1 MKKKNYR
8 ALAGLTIAAV
18 CVTCIATGCQSMDDK
33 LRDIQ
38 SQMTT
43 TEAGRYTTTPDT
55 ENDSSSTEAI
65 RRGDISERQTTE
77 EDKTEEQVTDGQTTE
92 VKSESEHVSDERV
105 TDESM
110 PEEDDDEYASADDF
124 FRAKYVEIMNKYI
137 ELNIS
142 GITYEELNNLEFPY
156 EVANNLYA
164 RYNAYIACGDLSN
177 VGYAIEDLDG
187 DGIKELILADMN
199 SALIYEI
206 YTLDGDMPKLVSA
219 SWDRANTKYCGD
231 HFCTE
236 GSNGA
241 ANFVISYETFR
252 GGEMRSE
259 YYLYTDLLGNG
270 DKGLFYTTNS
280 FMDKESDKLIT
291 QNEYDVIKD
300 EAESGMCV
308 YPGLEL
314 MAEP

>member
-1 MKKKNYR
+1 MKKKNYK

-43 TEAGRYTTTPDT
+43 TEAGRYTTAPDT
-55 ENDSSSTEAI
+55 EDDSSSTEAI

-77 EDKTEEQVTDGQTTE
+77 EDRTEEQVTDGQTTE
-92 VKSESEHVSDERV
+92 AKSETKQVSEEN
-105 TDESM
+105 TT
-110 PEEDDDEYASADDF
+110 EEEYASADDF

-142 GITYEELNNLEFPY
+142 GITYEELGNMEFPY
-156 EVANNLYA
+156 EAADNVYA

-177 VGYAIEDLDG
+177 IGYAIEDLDG

-219 SWDRANTKYCGD
+219 SWDRSNTKYCGD

-241 ANFVISYETFR
+241 ANFVILYETFR

-259 YYLYTDLLGNG
+259 YCLYTDLLENG

-300 EAESGMCV
+300 EVESGMCA

>member
-1 MKKKNYR
+1 M
-8 ALAGLTIAAV
+8 
-18 CVTCIATGCQSMDDK
+18 
-33 LRDIQ
+33 
-38 SQMTT
+38 
-43 TEAGRYTTTPDT
+43 
-55 ENDSSSTEAI
+55 
-65 RRGDISERQTTE
+65 
-77 EDKTEEQVTDGQTTE
+77 
-92 VKSESEHVSDERV
+92 
-105 TDESM
+105 
-110 PEEDDDEYASADDF
+110 
-124 FRAKYVEIMNKYI
+124 
-137 ELNIS
+137 
-142 GITYEELNNLEFPY
+142 
-156 EVANNLYA
+156 ANNLYA
-164 RYNAYIACGDLSN
+164 RYNAYIACGDLRN

-259 YYLYTDLLGNG
+259 YYLYTDLLENG

>member
-1 MKKKNYR
+1 MTDMKKKNYR

-33 LRDIQ
+33 LRDMQ
-38 SQMTT
+38 SQMATS
-43 TEAGRYTTTPDT
+43 EAGRYT
-55 ENDSSSTEAI
+55 NDSDTGNGSKSTEAI
-65 RRGDISERQTTE
+65 RRGSISERQTTE
-77 EDKTEEQVTDGQTTE
+77 EDRTEEKVTDEQTTE
-92 VKSESEHVSDERV
+92 AKSDTERLSEEN
-105 TDESM
+105 TT
-110 PEEDDDEYASADDF
+110 EEEYASADDF

-177 VGYAIEDLDG
+177 IGYAIEDLDG

-259 YYLYTDLLGNG
+259 YYLYTDLLENG

-300 EAESGMCV
+300 EVESGMCA

>member
-1 MKKKNYR
+1 MKKKNYKM
-8 ALAGLTIAAV
+8 AAGLTIVAA
-18 CVTCIATGCQSMDDK
+18 CITCIATGCQSMNDK
-33 LRDIQ
+33 LRDMQ
-38 SQMTT
+38 SQMATS
-43 TEAGRYTTTPDT
+43 EAGRYT
-55 ENDSSSTEAI
+55 NDSDTGNGSKSTEAI
-65 RRGDISERQTTE
+65 RRGSISERQTTE
-77 EDKTEEQVTDGQTTE
+77 EDRTEEKVTDEQTTE
-92 VKSESEHVSDERV
+92 AKSDTERLSEEN
-105 TDESM
+105 TT
-110 PEEDDDEYASADDF
+110 EEEYASADDF

-259 YYLYTDLLGNG
+259 YYLYTDLLENG

-300 EAESGMCV
+300 EVESGMCA

>member
-1 MKKKNYR
+1 MKRRKYR
-8 ALAGLTIAAV
+8 ALAGLTLVAV

-43 TEAGRYTTTPDT
+43 TEAGRYTTAHDT

-77 EDKTEEQVTDGQTTE
+77 EDRTEEKVTDEQTTE
-92 VKSESEHVSDERV
+92 AKSETEQVSEEN
-105 TDESM
+105 TT
-110 PEEDDDEYASADDF
+110 EEDYASADDF

-142 GITYEELNNLEFPY
+142 GITYEELGNMEFPY
-156 EVANNLYA
+156 EAADNVYA

-219 SWDRANTKYCGD
+219 SWDRSNTKYCGD

-241 ANFVISYETFR
+241 ANFVISYDTFH
-252 GGEMRSE
+252 GGGMRSE
-259 YYLYTDLLGNG
+259 YFLYTDLLENG

-300 EAESGMCV
+300 EVESGMCV

>member
-1 MKKKNYR
+1 MKKKNYKM
-8 ALAGLTIAAV
+8 AAGLTIVAA
-18 CVTCIATGCQSMDDK
+18 CITCIATGCQSMDDK

-43 TEAGRYTTTPDT
+43 TEAGRYT
-55 ENDSSSTEAI
+55 NDSDTGNGSKSTEAI
-65 RRGDISERQTTE
+65 RRGSISERQTTE
-77 EDKTEEQVTDGQTTE
+77 EDRTEEKVTDEQTTE
-92 VKSESEHVSDERV
+92 AKSDTERLSEEN
-105 TDESM
+105 TT
-110 PEEDDDEYASADDF
+110 EEEYASADDF

-177 VGYAIEDLDG
+177 IGYAIEDLDG

-241 ANFVISYETFR
+241 ANFIISYETFR

-259 YYLYTDLLGNG
+259 YYLYTDLLENG

-300 EAESGMCV
+300 EVESGMCA

>member
-1 MKKKNYR
+1 MKKKNYKM
-8 ALAGLTIAAV
+8 AAGLTIVAA
-18 CVTCIATGCQSMDDK
+18 CITCIATGCQSMNDK
-33 LRDIQ
+33 LRDMQ
-38 SQMTT
+38 SQMATS
-43 TEAGRYTTTPDT
+43 EAGRYT
-55 ENDSSSTEAI
+55 NDSDTGNGSKSTEAI
-65 RRGDISERQTTE
+65 RRGSISERQTTE
-77 EDKTEEQVTDGQTTE
+77 EDRTEEKVTDEQTTE
-92 VKSESEHVSDERV
+92 AKSDTERLSEEN
-105 TDESM
+105 TT
-110 PEEDDDEYASADDF
+110 EEEYASADDF

-177 VGYAIEDLDG
+177 VGNAIEDLDG

-241 ANFVISYETFR
+241 ANFIISYETFR

-259 YYLYTDLLGNG
+259 YYLYTDLLENG

-300 EAESGMCV
+300 EVESGMCA

>member
-1 MKKKNYR
+1 MKKKNYK

-43 TEAGRYTTTPDT
+43 TEAGRYTTAPDT
-55 ENDSSSTEAI
+55 EDDSSSTEAI

-92 VKSESEHVSDERV
+92 AKSETEQVSEEN
-105 TDESM
+105 TT
-110 PEEDDDEYASADDF
+110 EEEYASADDF

-177 VGYAIEDLDG
+177 VGYAIEDLND

-241 ANFVISYETFR
+241 ANFVISYDTFH
-252 GGEMRSE
+252 GGGMRSE
-259 YYLYTDLLGNG
+259 YFLYTDLLENG
-270 DKGLFYTTNS
+270 DMGFFYTTNN
-280 FMDKESDKLIT
+280 FMDTESDKLIT
-291 QNEYDVIKD
+291 QNEYDVIK
-300 EAESGMCV
+300 EEVESGMCV

>member
-1 MKKKNYR
+1 MKRRKYR
-8 ALAGLTIAAV
+8 ALAGLTLVAV

-43 TEAGRYTTTPDT
+43 TEAGRYTTAHDT

-77 EDKTEEQVTDGQTTE
+77 EDRTEEKVTDEQTTE
-92 VKSESEHVSDERV
+92 AKSETEQVSEEN
-105 TDESM
+105 TT
-110 PEEDDDEYASADDF
+110 EEDYASADDF

-142 GITYEELNNLEFPY
+142 GITYEELGNMEFPY
-156 EVANNLYA
+156 EAADNVYA

-177 VGYAIEDLDG
+177 IGYAIEDLDG

-219 SWDRANTKYCGD
+219 SWDRSNTKYCGD

-241 ANFVISYETFR
+241 ANFVISYDTFR

-259 YYLYTDLLGNG
+259 YCLYTDLLENG

-280 FMDKESDKLIT
+280 FMDKESDRLIT

-300 EAESGMCV
+300 EVESGMCA

>member
-1 MKKKNYR
+1 MKKKNYKM
-8 ALAGLTIAAV
+8 AAGLTIVAA
-18 CVTCIATGCQSMDDK
+18 CITCIATGCQSMNDK
-33 LRDIQ
+33 LRDMQ
-38 SQMTT
+38 SQMATS
-43 TEAGRYTTTPDT
+43 EAGRYT
-55 ENDSSSTEAI
+55 NDSDTGNGSRSTEAI
-65 RRGDISERQTTE
+65 RRGSISERQTTE
-77 EDKTEEQVTDGQTTE
+77 EDRTEEKVTDEQTTE
-92 VKSESEHVSDERV
+92 AKSDTERLSEEN
-105 TDESM
+105 TT
-110 PEEDDDEYASADDF
+110 EEEYASADDF

-164 RYNAYIACGDLSN
+164 RYNAYIACGDLGN
-177 VGYAIEDLDG
+177 IGYAIEDLDG

-206 YTLDGDMPKLVSA
+206 YTMDGDMPKLVSA

-241 ANFVISYETFR
+241 ANFIISYETFR

-259 YYLYTDLLGNG
+259 YYLYTDLLENG

-300 EAESGMCV
+300 EVESGMCA

>member
-1 MKKKNYR
+1 MTDMKKKNYR

-33 LRDIQ
+33 LRDMQ
-38 SQMTT
+38 SQMATS
-43 TEAGRYTTTPDT
+43 EAGRYT
-55 ENDSSSTEAI
+55 NDSDTGNGSKSTEAI
-65 RRGDISERQTTE
+65 RRGSISERQTTE
-77 EDKTEEQVTDGQTTE
+77 EDRTEE
-92 VKSESEHVSDERV
+92 KV
-105 TDESM
+105 TDEQTTDAKSDTERLS
-110 PEEDDDEYASADDF
+110 EENTTEEEYASADDF

-300 EAESGMCV
+300 EVESGMCA

>member
-1 MKKKNYR
+1 MKKKNYKM
-8 ALAGLTIAAV
+8 AAGLTIVAA
-18 CVTCIATGCQSMDDK
+18 CITCIATGCQSMNDK
-33 LRDIQ
+33 LRDMQ
-38 SQMTT
+38 SQMATS
-43 TEAGRYTTTPDT
+43 EAGRYT
-55 ENDSSSTEAI
+55 NDSDTGNGSKSTEAI
-65 RRGDISERQTTE
+65 RRGSISERQTTE
-77 EDKTEEQVTDGQTTE
+77 EDRTEE
-92 VKSESEHVSDERV
+92 KV
-105 TDESM
+105 TDEQTTDAKSDTERLS
-110 PEEDDDEYASADDF
+110 EENTTEEEYASADDF

-259 YYLYTDLLGNG
+259 YYLYTDLLENG

-300 EAESGMCV
+300 EVESGMCA

>member
-1 MKKKNYR
+1 MKKKNYKM
-8 ALAGLTIAAV
+8 AAGLTIVAA
-18 CVTCIATGCQSMDDK
+18 CITCIATGCQSMNDK
-33 LRDIQ
+33 LRDMQ
-38 SQMTT
+38 SQMATS
-43 TEAGRYTTTPDT
+43 EAGRYT
-55 ENDSSSTEAI
+55 NDSDTGNGSKSTEAI
-65 RRGDISERQTTE
+65 RRGSISERQTTE
-77 EDKTEEQVTDGQTTE
+77 EDRTEEKVTDEQTTE
-92 VKSESEHVSDERV
+92 AKSDTERLSEEN
-105 TDESM
+105 TT
-110 PEEDDDEYASADDF
+110 EEEYASADDF

-177 VGYAIEDLDG
+177 IGYAIEDLDG

-241 ANFVISYETFR
+241 ANFIISYETFR

-259 YYLYTDLLGNG
+259 YYLYTDLLENG

-300 EAESGMCV
+300 EVESGMCA

>member
-8 ALAGLTIAAV
+8 ALAGITIAAV

-38 SQMTT
+38 SQITT
-43 TEAGRYTTTPDT
+43 TEAGRYT
-55 ENDSSSTEAI
+55 NDSDTGNGSKSTEAI
-65 RRGDISERQTTE
+65 RRGSISERQTTE
-77 EDKTEEQVTDGQTTE
+77 EDRTEEKVTDEQTTE
-92 VKSESEHVSDERV
+92 AKSDTERLSEEN
-105 TDESM
+105 TT
-110 PEEDDDEYASADDF
+110 EEEYASADDF

-241 ANFVISYETFR
+241 ANFIISYETFR

-259 YYLYTDLLGNG
+259 YYLYTDLLENG

-300 EAESGMCV
+300 EVESGMCA

>member
-1 MKKKNYR
+1 MEKKNYKM
-8 ALAGLTIAAV
+8 AAGLTIVAA
-18 CVTCIATGCQSMDDK
+18 CITCIATGCQSMNDK
-33 LRDIQ
+33 LRDMQ
-38 SQMTT
+38 SQMATS
-43 TEAGRYTTTPDT
+43 EAGRYT
-55 ENDSSSTEAI
+55 NDSDTGNGSKSTEAI
-65 RRGDISERQTTE
+65 RRGSISERQTTE
-77 EDKTEEQVTDGQTTE
+77 EDRTEEKVTDEQTTE
-92 VKSESEHVSDERV
+92 AKSDTERLSEEN
-105 TDESM
+105 TT
-110 PEEDDDEYASADDF
+110 EEEYASADDF
-124 FRAKYVEIMNKYI
+124 FRAKYLEIMNKYI

-241 ANFVISYETFR
+241 ANFIISYETFR

-259 YYLYTDLLGNG
+259 YYLYTDLLENG

-300 EAESGMCV
+300 EVESGMCA

>member
-1 MKKKNYR
+1 MKKKNYKM
-8 ALAGLTIAAV
+8 AAGLTIVAA
-18 CVTCIATGCQSMDDK
+18 CITCIATGCQSMNDK
-33 LRDIQ
+33 LRDMQ
-38 SQMTT
+38 SQMATS
-43 TEAGRYTTTPDT
+43 EAGRYT
-55 ENDSSSTEAI
+55 NDSDTGNGSKSTEAI
-65 RRGDISERQTTE
+65 RRGSISERQTTE
-77 EDKTEEQVTDGQTTE
+77 EDRTEEKVTDGQTTE
-92 VKSESEHVSDERV
+92 VKSESEQVSDERV

-156 EVANNLYA
+156 EVADNLYA

-177 VGYAIEDLDG
+177 VGYAIDDLND

-206 YTLDGDMPKLVSA
+206 YTMDGDMPKLVSA

-241 ANFVISYETFR
+241 ANFVISYDTFH
-252 GGEMRSE
+252 GDGMRSE
-259 YYLYTDLLGNG
+259 YLLYTDLLENG

-280 FMDKESDKLIT
+280 FMDRESDKLIT
-291 QNEYDVIKD
+291 QNEYDVIKE

>member
-1 MKKKNYR
+1 MKKKNYK

-43 TEAGRYTTTPDT
+43 TEAGRYTTAPDT
-55 ENDSSSTEAI
+55 EDDSSSTEAI

-92 VKSESEHVSDERV
+92 AKSETEQVSEEN
-105 TDESM
+105 TT
-110 PEEDDDEYASADDF
+110 EEDYASADDF

-142 GITYEELNNLEFPY
+142 GITYEELGNMEFPY

-177 VGYAIEDLDG
+177 VGYAIDDLND

-206 YTLDGDMPKLVSA
+206 YTMEDDMPKLVSA

-241 ANFVISYETFR
+241 ANFVISYDTFH
-252 GGEMRSE
+252 GGGMRSE
-259 YYLYTDLLGNG
+259 YFLYTDLLENG
-270 DKGLFYTTNS
+270 DMGFFYTTNN
-280 FMDKESDKLIT
+280 FMDTESDKLIT
-291 QNEYDVIKD
+291 QNEYDVIK
-300 EAESGMCV
+300 EEVESGMCV

>member
-1 MKKKNYR
+1 MKKKNYKM
-8 ALAGLTIAAV
+8 AAGLTIVAA
-18 CVTCIATGCQSMDDK
+18 CITCIATGCQSMNDK
-33 LRDIQ
+33 LRDMQ
-38 SQMTT
+38 SQMATS
-43 TEAGRYTTTPDT
+43 EAGRYT
-55 ENDSSSTEAI
+55 NDSDTGNGSKSTEAI
-65 RRGDISERQTTE
+65 RRGSISERQTTE
-77 EDKTEEQVTDGQTTE
+77 EDRTEEKVTDEQTTE
-92 VKSESEHVSDERV
+92 AKSDTERLSEEN
-105 TDESM
+105 TT
-110 PEEDDDEYASADDF
+110 EEEYASADDF

-259 YYLYTDLLGNG
+259 YYLYTDLLENG

-300 EAESGMCV
+300 EVESGMCA

-314 MAEP
+314 MVEP

>member
-1 MKKKNYR
+1 MKKKNYKM
-8 ALAGLTIAAV
+8 AAGLTIVAV
-18 CVTCIATGCQSMDDK
+18 CITCIATGCQSMNDK
-33 LRDIQ
+33 LRDMQ
-38 SQMTT
+38 SQMATS
-43 TEAGRYTTTPDT
+43 EAGRYT
-55 ENDSSSTEAI
+55 NDSDTGNGSRSTEAI
-65 RRGDISERQTTE
+65 RRGSISERQTTE
-77 EDKTEEQVTDGQTTE
+77 EDRTEEKVTDEQTTE
-92 VKSESEHVSDERV
+92 AKSDTERLSEEN
-105 TDESM
+105 TT
-110 PEEDDDEYASADDF
+110 EEEYASADDF

-164 RYNAYIACGDLSN
+164 RYNAYIACGDLGN
-177 VGYAIEDLDG
+177 IGYAIEDLDG

-206 YTLDGDMPKLVSA
+206 YTMDGDMPKLVSA

-241 ANFVISYETFR
+241 ANFIISYETFR

-259 YYLYTDLLGNG
+259 YYLYTDLLENG

-300 EAESGMCV
+300 EVESGMCA

>member
-1 MKKKNYR
+1 MKRRKYR
-8 ALAGLTIAAV
+8 ALAGLTLVAV

-43 TEAGRYTTTPDT
+43 TEAGRYTTAPDT

-92 VKSESEHVSDERV
+92 AKYETEQVSEEN
-105 TDESM
+105 TT
-110 PEEDDDEYASADDF
+110 EEEYASADDF

-177 VGYAIEDLDG
+177 VGYAIDDLND

-206 YTLDGDMPKLVSA
+206 YTMEDDMPKLVSA

-241 ANFVISYETFR
+241 ANFVISYETFH
-252 GGEMRSE
+252 GGGMRSE
-259 YYLYTDLLGNG
+259 YFLYTDLLENG
-270 DKGLFYTTNS
+270 DMGFFYTTNN
-280 FMDKESDKLIT
+280 FMDSESDKLIT
-291 QNEYDVIKD
+291 QNEYDVIKE

>member
-1 MKKKNYR
+1 MKKKNYKM
-8 ALAGLTIAAV
+8 AAGLTIVAA
-18 CVTCIATGCQSMDDK
+18 CITCIATGCQSMNDK
-33 LRDIQ
+33 LRDMQ
-38 SQMTT
+38 SQMATS
-43 TEAGRYTTTPDT
+43 EAGRYT
-55 ENDSSSTEAI
+55 NDSDTGNGSRSTEAI
-65 RRGDISERQTTE
+65 RRGSISERQTTE
-77 EDKTEEQVTDGQTTE
+77 EDRTEEKVTDEQTTE
-92 VKSESEHVSDERV
+92 AKSDTERLSEEN
-105 TDESM
+105 TT
-110 PEEDDDEYASADDF
+110 EEEYASADDF

-164 RYNAYIACGDLSN
+164 RYNAYIACGDLGN
-177 VGYAIEDLDG
+177 IGYAIEDLDG

-206 YTLDGDMPKLVSA
+206 YTMDGDMPKLVSA

-241 ANFVISYETFR
+241 ANFIISYETFR

-259 YYLYTDLLGNG
+259 YYLYTDLLENG

-300 EAESGMCV
+300 EVESGMCA

-314 MAEP
+314 MVEP

>member
-1 MKKKNYR
+1 MKKKNYKM
-8 ALAGLTIAAV
+8 AAGLTIVAA
-18 CVTCIATGCQSMDDK
+18 CITCIATGCQSMDDK
-33 LRDIQ
+33 LRDMQ
-38 SQMTT
+38 SQMATS
-43 TEAGRYTTTPDT
+43 EAGRYT
-55 ENDSSSTEAI
+55 NDSDTGNGSKSTEAI
-65 RRGDISERQTTE
+65 RRGSISERQTTE
-77 EDKTEEQVTDGQTTE
+77 EDRTEEKVTDEQTTE
-92 VKSESEHVSDERV
+92 AKSDTERLSEEN
-105 TDESM
+105 TT
-110 PEEDDDEYASADDF
+110 EEEYASADDF

-259 YYLYTDLLGNG
+259 YYLYTDLLENG

-300 EAESGMCV
+300 EVESGMCA

>member
-1 MKKKNYR
+1 MKKKNYKM
-8 ALAGLTIAAV
+8 AAGLTIVAA
-18 CVTCIATGCQSMDDK
+18 CIMCIATGCQSMNDK
-33 LRDIQ
+33 LRDMQ
-38 SQMTT
+38 SQMATS
-43 TEAGRYTTTPDT
+43 EAGRYT
-55 ENDSSSTEAI
+55 NDSDTGNGSKSTEAI
-65 RRGDISERQTTE
+65 RRGSISERQTTE
-77 EDKTEEQVTDGQTTE
+77 EDRTEEKVTDEQTTE
-92 VKSESEHVSDERV
+92 AKSDTERLSEEN
-105 TDESM
+105 TT
-110 PEEDDDEYASADDF
+110 EEEYASADDF

-259 YYLYTDLLGNG
+259 YYLYTDLLENG

-300 EAESGMCV
+300 EVESGMCA

>member
-1 MKKKNYR
+1 
-8 ALAGLTIAAV
+8 
-18 CVTCIATGCQSMDDK
+18 
-33 LRDIQ
+33 
-38 SQMTT
+38 
-43 TEAGRYTTTPDT
+43 
-55 ENDSSSTEAI
+55 
-65 RRGDISERQTTE
+65 
-77 EDKTEEQVTDGQTTE
+77 
-92 VKSESEHVSDERV
+92 
-105 TDESM
+105 
-110 PEEDDDEYASADDF
+110 
-124 FRAKYVEIMNKYI
+124 MNKYI

-164 RYNAYIACGDLSN
+164 RYNAYIACGDLGN
-177 VGYAIEDLDG
+177 IGYAIEDLDG

-206 YTLDGDMPKLVSA
+206 YTMDGDMPKLVSA

-241 ANFVISYETFR
+241 ANFIISYETFR

-259 YYLYTDLLGNG
+259 YYLYTDLLENG

-300 EAESGMCV
+300 EVESGMCA

>member
-1 MKKKNYR
+1 MKRRKYR
-8 ALAGLTIAAV
+8 ALAGLTLVAV

-43 TEAGRYTTTPDT
+43 TEAGRYTTAPDT

-77 EDKTEEQVTDGQTTE
+77 EDRTEEKVTDEQTTE
-92 VKSESEHVSDERV
+92 AKSETEQVSEEN
-105 TDESM
+105 TT
-110 PEEDDDEYASADDF
+110 EEDYASADDF

-142 GITYEELNNLEFPY
+142 GITYEELGNMEFPY
-156 EVANNLYA
+156 EAADNVYA

-177 VGYAIEDLDG
+177 IGYAIEDLDG

-259 YYLYTDLLGNG
+259 YYLYTDLLENG

-300 EAESGMCV
+300 EVESGMCA

>member
-1 MKKKNYR
+1 MKKKNYK

-43 TEAGRYTTTPDT
+43 TEAGRYTTAPDT
-55 ENDSSSTEAI
+55 EDDSSSTEAI

-92 VKSESEHVSDERV
+92 AKSETEQVSEEN
-105 TDESM
+105 TT
-110 PEEDDDEYASADDF
+110 EEDYASADDF

-156 EVANNLYA
+156 EVADNVYA

-177 VGYAIEDLDG
+177 VGYAIDDLND

-206 YTLDGDMPKLVSA
+206 YTMEDDMPKLVSA

-241 ANFVISYETFR
+241 ANFVISYDTFH
-252 GGEMRSE
+252 GGGMRSE
-259 YYLYTDLLGNG
+259 YFLYTDLLENG
-270 DKGLFYTTNS
+270 DMGFFYTTNN
-280 FMDKESDKLIT
+280 FMDTESDKLIT
-291 QNEYDVIKD
+291 QNEYDVIK
-300 EAESGMCV
+300 EEVESGMCV

>member
-1 MKKKNYR
+1 MKKKNYKM
-8 ALAGLTIAAV
+8 AAGLTIVAA
-18 CVTCIATGCQSMDDK
+18 CITCIATGCQSMNDK
-33 LRDIQ
+33 LRDMQ
-38 SQMTT
+38 SQMATS
-43 TEAGRYTTTPDT
+43 EAGRYTTDSDT
-55 ENDSSSTEAI
+55 GNDSTSTETI
-65 RRGDISERQTTE
+65 RRGAISERQTTE
-77 EDKTEEQVTDGQTTE
+77 ENSTEEKTTDKQTTE
-92 VKSESEHVSDERV
+92 AKSETEQVSEEN
-105 TDESM
+105 TT
-110 PEEDDDEYASADDF
+110 EEEYASADDF

-177 VGYAIEDLDG
+177 VGYAIDDLND

-206 YTLDGDMPKLVSA
+206 YTMEDDMPKLVSA

-241 ANFVISYETFR
+241 ANFIISYDTFH
-252 GGEMRSE
+252 GDGMRSE
-259 YYLYTDLLGNG
+259 YLLYTDLLENG
-270 DKGLFYTTNS
+270 DMGLFYTTNS
-280 FMDKESDKLIT
+280 FMDRESDKLIT
-291 QNEYDVIKD
+291 QNEYDVIKE

>member
-1 MKKKNYR
+1 MKRRKYR
-8 ALAGLTIAAV
+8 ALAGLTLVAV

-43 TEAGRYTTTPDT
+43 TEAGRYTTAHDT

-77 EDKTEEQVTDGQTTE
+77 EDRTEEKVTDEQTTE
-92 VKSESEHVSDERV
+92 AKSETEQVSEEN
-105 TDESM
+105 TT
-110 PEEDDDEYASADDF
+110 EEDYASADDF
-124 FRAKYVEIMNKYI
+124 FRAIYVEIMNKYI

-142 GITYEELNNLEFPY
+142 GITYEELGNMEFPY
-156 EVANNLYA
+156 EVADNVYA

-177 VGYAIEDLDG
+177 IGYAIEDLDG

-219 SWDRANTKYCGD
+219 SWDRSNTKYCGD

-259 YYLYTDLLGNG
+259 YYLYTDLLENG

-300 EAESGMCV
+300 EVESGMCA

>member
-1 MKKKNYR
+1 MKKKNYKM
-8 ALAGLTIAAV
+8 AAGLTIVAA
-18 CVTCIATGCQSMDDK
+18 CITCIATGCQSMNDK
-33 LRDIQ
+33 LRDMQ
-38 SQMTT
+38 SQMATS
-43 TEAGRYTTTPDT
+43 EAGRYT
-55 ENDSSSTEAI
+55 NDSDTGNGSKSTEAI
-65 RRGDISERQTTE
+65 RRGSISERQTTE
-77 EDKTEEQVTDGQTTE
+77 EDRTEEKVTDEQTTE
-92 VKSESEHVSDERV
+92 AKSDTERLSEEN
-105 TDESM
+105 TT
-110 PEEDDDEYASADDF
+110 EEEYASADDF

-241 ANFVISYETFR
+241 ANFIISYETFR

-259 YYLYTDLLGNG
+259 YYLYTDLLENG

-300 EAESGMCV
+300 EVESGMCA

>member
-1 MKKKNYR
+1 MKKKNYKM
-8 ALAGLTIAAV
+8 AAGLTIVAA
-18 CVTCIATGCQSMDDK
+18 CITCIATGCQSMNDK
-33 LRDIQ
+33 LRDMQ
-38 SQMTT
+38 SQMATS
-43 TEAGRYTTTPDT
+43 EAGRYT
-55 ENDSSSTEAI
+55 NDSDTGNGSKSTEAI
-65 RRGDISERQTTE
+65 RRGSISERQTTE
-77 EDKTEEQVTDGQTTE
+77 EDRTEEKVTDEQTTE
-92 VKSESEHVSDERV
+92 AKSDTERLSEEN
-105 TDESM
+105 TT
-110 PEEDDDEYASADDF
+110 EEEYASADDF

-177 VGYAIEDLDG
+177 IGYAIEDLDG

-259 YYLYTDLLGNG
+259 YYLYTDLLENG

-300 EAESGMCV
+300 EVESGMCA

>member
-1 MKKKNYR
+1 MKKKNYK

-43 TEAGRYTTTPDT
+43 TEAERYTTAHDT

-77 EDKTEEQVTDGQTTE
+77 EDRTEEKVTDEQTTE
-92 VKSESEHVSDERV
+92 AKSETEQVSEEN
-105 TDESM
+105 TT
-110 PEEDDDEYASADDF
+110 EEEYASADDF

-142 GITYEELNNLEFPY
+142 GITYEELGNMEFPY
-156 EVANNLYA
+156 EAADNVYA

-177 VGYAIEDLDG
+177 IGYAIEDLDG

-206 YTLDGDMPKLVSA
+206 YTLDGDMPKLISA
-219 SWDRANTKYCGD
+219 SWDRSNTKYCGD

-241 ANFVISYETFR
+241 ANFVISYDTFH
-252 GGEMRSE
+252 GGGMRSE
-259 YYLYTDLLGNG
+259 YFLYTDLLENG

-300 EAESGMCV
+300 EVESGMCA

-314 MAEP
+314 MEEP

>member
-1 MKKKNYR
+1 MKKKNYKM
-8 ALAGLTIAAV
+8 AAGLTIVAA
-18 CVTCIATGCQSMDDK
+18 CITCIATGCQSMNDK
-33 LRDIQ
+33 LRDMQ
-38 SQMTT
+38 SQMATS
-43 TEAGRYTTTPDT
+43 EAGKYT
-55 ENDSSSTEAI
+55 NDSDTGNGSRSTEAI
-65 RRGDISERQTTE
+65 RRGSISERQTTE
-77 EDKTEEQVTDGQTTE
+77 EDRTEEKVTDEQTTE
-92 VKSESEHVSDERV
+92 AKSDTERLSEEN
-105 TDESM
+105 TT
-110 PEEDDDEYASADDF
+110 EEEYASADDF

-177 VGYAIEDLDG
+177 IGYAIEDLDG

-259 YYLYTDLLGNG
+259 YYLYTDLLENG

-300 EAESGMCV
+300 EVESGMCA

>member
-1 MKKKNYR
+1 MKKKNYK

-43 TEAGRYTTTPDT
+43 TEAGRYTTAPDT
-55 ENDSSSTEAI
+55 EDDSSSTEAI

-77 EDKTEEQVTDGQTTE
+77 EDRTEEKVTDEQTTE
-92 VKSESEHVSDERV
+92 AKSETEQVSEEN
-105 TDESM
+105 TT
-110 PEEDDDEYASADDF
+110 EEDYVSADDF

-142 GITYEELNNLEFPY
+142 GITYEELGNMEFPY
-156 EVANNLYA
+156 EAADNVYA

-177 VGYAIEDLDG
+177 IGYAIEDLDG

-219 SWDRANTKYCGD
+219 SWDRSNTKYCGD

-259 YYLYTDLLGNG
+259 YCLYTDLLENG

-300 EAESGMCV
+300 EVESGMCV

>member
-8 ALAGLTIAAV
+8 VIAGLTIAAA
-18 CVTCIATGCQSMDDK
+18 CMTCIATGCQSMNDK
-33 LRDIQ
+33 LRDMQ
-38 SQMTT
+38 AQMATS
-43 TEAGRYTTTPDT
+43 EAGRNTTAPDT
-55 ENDSSSTEAI
+55 GNDSTSTEAI
-65 RRGDISERQTTE
+65 RRGAISERQTTE
-77 EDKTEEQVTDGQTTE
+77 EDRTEEKATDEQTTE
-92 VKSESEHVSDERV
+92 VKSETEQVSEEN
-105 TDESM
+105 TT
-110 PEEDDDEYASADDF
+110 EEEYASADDF

-177 VGYAIEDLDG
+177 IGYAIEDLDG

-241 ANFVISYETFR
+241 ANFIISYETFR

-259 YYLYTDLLGNG
+259 YYLYTDLLENG

-300 EAESGMCV
+300 EVESGMCA

>member
-8 ALAGLTIAAV
+8 VIAGLTIAAA
-18 CVTCIATGCQSMDDK
+18 CMTCIATGCQSMNDK
-33 LRDIQ
+33 LRDMQ
-38 SQMTT
+38 SQMATS
-43 TEAGRYTTTPDT
+43 EAGRYTTDSDT
-55 ENDSSSTEAI
+55 GNDSKSTEAI
-65 RRGDISERQTTE
+65 RRGAISERQTTE
-77 EDKTEEQVTDGQTTE
+77 EDRTEEKATDEQTTE
-92 VKSESEHVSDERV
+92 VKSETEQVSEEN
-105 TDESM
+105 TT
-110 PEEDDDEYASADDF
+110 EEEYASADDF

-164 RYNAYIACGDLSN
+164 RYNAYIACGDLGN
-177 VGYAIEDLDG
+177 VGYAIDDLND

-206 YTLDGDMPKLVSA
+206 YTMEGDMPKLVSA

-241 ANFVISYETFR
+241 ANFVISYETFH
-252 GGEMRSE
+252 GGGMRSE
-259 YYLYTDLLGNG
+259 YFLYTDLLENG
-270 DKGLFYTTNS
+270 DMGFFYTTNN
-280 FMDKESDKLIT
+280 FMDTESDKLIT
-291 QNEYDVIKD
+291 QNEYDVIKE

>member
-1 MKKKNYR
+1 MKRRKYR
-8 ALAGLTIAAV
+8 ALAGLTLIAV

-43 TEAGRYTTTPDT
+43 TEAGRYTTAPDT
-55 ENDSSSTEAI
+55 EDDSSSTEAI

-77 EDKTEEQVTDGQTTE
+77 EDRTEEKVTDEQTTE
-92 VKSESEHVSDERV
+92 AKSETEQVSEEN
-105 TDESM
+105 TT
-110 PEEDDDEYASADDF
+110 EEEYASADDF

-177 VGYAIEDLDG
+177 VGYAIDDLND

-219 SWDRANTKYCGD
+219 SWDRSNTKYCGD

-259 YYLYTDLLGNG
+259 YNLYTDLLENG

-300 EAESGMCV
+300 EVESGMCA

>member
-1 MKKKNYR
+1 MKKKNYKM
-8 ALAGLTIAAV
+8 AAGLTIVAA
-18 CVTCIATGCQSMDDK
+18 CITCIATGCQSMNDK
-33 LRDIQ
+33 LRDMQ
-38 SQMTT
+38 SQMATS
-43 TEAGRYTTTPDT
+43 EAGRYT
-55 ENDSSSTEAI
+55 NDSDTGNGSKSTEAI
-65 RRGDISERQTTE
+65 RRGSISERQTTE
-77 EDKTEEQVTDGQTTE
+77 EDRTEEKVTDEQTTE
-92 VKSESEHVSDERV
+92 AKSDTERLSEEN
-105 TDESM
+105 TT
-110 PEEDDDEYASADDF
+110 EEEYASADDF
-124 FRAKYVEIMNKYI
+124 FRAKYLEIMNKYI

-241 ANFVISYETFR
+241 ANFIISYETFR

-259 YYLYTDLLGNG
+259 YYLYTDLLENG

-300 EAESGMCV
+300 EVESGMCA

>member
-33 LRDIQ
+33 LRDMQ
-38 SQMTT
+38 SQMATS
-43 TEAGRYTTTPDT
+43 EAGRYT
-55 ENDSSSTEAI
+55 NDSDTGNGSKSTEAI
-65 RRGDISERQTTE
+65 RRGSISERQTTE
-77 EDKTEEQVTDGQTTE
+77 EDRTEE
-92 VKSESEHVSDERV
+92 KV
-105 TDESM
+105 TDEQTTDAKSDTERLS
-110 PEEDDDEYASADDF
+110 EENTTEEEYASADDF

-259 YYLYTDLLGNG
+259 YYLYTDLLENG

-300 EAESGMCV
+300 EVESGMCA

>member
-43 TEAGRYTTTPDT
+43 TEAGRYT
-55 ENDSSSTEAI
+55 NDSDTGNGSKSTEAI
-65 RRGDISERQTTE
+65 RRGSISERQTTE
-77 EDKTEEQVTDGQTTE
+77 EDRTEEKVTDEQTTE
-92 VKSESEHVSDERV
+92 AKSDTERLSEEN
-105 TDESM
+105 TT
-110 PEEDDDEYASADDF
+110 EEEYASADDF

-177 VGYAIEDLDG
+177 IGYAIEDLDG

-241 ANFVISYETFR
+241 ANFIISYETFR

-259 YYLYTDLLGNG
+259 YYLYTDLLENG

-300 EAESGMCV
+300 EVESGMCA

>member
-1 MKKKNYR
+1 MKKKNYKM
-8 ALAGLTIAAV
+8 AAGLTIVAA
-18 CVTCIATGCQSMDDK
+18 CITCIATGCQSMNDK
-33 LRDIQ
+33 LRDMQ
-38 SQMTT
+38 AQMATS
-43 TEAGRYTTTPDT
+43 EAGRNTTDSDT
-55 ENDSSSTEAI
+55 GNDSKSTEAI
-65 RRGDISERQTTE
+65 RRGSISERQTTE
-77 EDKTEEQVTDGQTTE
+77 EDRTEEKVTDEQTTE
-92 VKSESEHVSDERV
+92 AKSETEQLSEEN
-105 TDESM
+105 TT
-110 PEEDDDEYASADDF
+110 EEEYASADDF

-156 EVANNLYA
+156 EVADNLYA

-177 VGYAIEDLDG
+177 VGYAIDDLND

-206 YTLDGDMPKLVSA
+206 YTMDGDMPKIVSA

-241 ANFVISYETFR
+241 ANFIISYDTFH
-252 GGEMRSE
+252 GDGMRSE
-259 YYLYTDLLGNG
+259 YLLYTDLLGNG
-270 DKGLFYTTNS
+270 DMGLFYTTNS
-280 FMDKESDKLIT
+280 FMDRESDKLIT
-291 QNEYDVIKD
+291 QNEYDVIKE